1 MEPLVELVKFQELLT
16 GNGIEEW
23 QLDVASAA
31 IRSYCGWHVTPVVT
45 ETVLVDGDGGTIL
58 NLPTLHLVSLAEV
71 RVQGESVEDVEW
83 SADGTLRG
91 SWPDRWR
98 SIEVT
103 MEHGYEQP
111 VDLLGVMVDAAARA
125 VNSELGGGAE
135 TIGPFSFAASE
146 GSTRL
151 YAHELQILDR
161 YRLPRLP

>member
-31 IRSYCGWHVTPVVT
+31 IRSYCGWHVTPVIT
-45 ETVLVDGDGGTIL
+45 ETVTVDGDGGTIV
-58 NLPTLHLVSLAEV
+58 NLPTLRLVSVEEV
-71 RVQGESVEDVEW
+71 RVQGVVVQDVEW
-83 SADGTLRG
+83 SKDGTLRG
-91 SWPDRWR
+91 QWPDRWR
-98 SIEVT
+98 SIEVDIV
-103 MEHGYEQP
+103 HGYQAP
-111 VDLLGVMVDAAARA
+111 ADLLGVMVDAAARA
-125 VNSELGGGAE
+125 VKSELGGGAE